1 MTKYLSSLALIALSV
16 SIVAG
21 AQQRDPA
28 TERAMRLLRDAP
40 VFDGH
45 NDYPWQVRQIAQ
57 GDLEQLDLR
66 RSQDELMTDFA
77 RLEAGGVGAQF
88 WSVYVPSPE
97 PGTDPAVSVTQTLEQ
112 IDIVHRMV
120 ARYPEHLALALT
132 ADDVEQ
138 ARRDQRIASLIG
150 MEGGH
155 SINSSLGTLRMMY
168 RLGARYMT
176 LTHGLNTPWA
186 DSGTDTPQNDGLSDF
201 GIEVVREM
209 NRLGMLVDL
218 SHVSPATMNDVLD
231 VVTAPVI
238 FSHSSARALTNVPRN
253 VPDQVLAR
261 LPDNG
266 GVIMVTFVP
275 GFISQDV
282 ADYSVRSAAERD
294 RLTALG
300 GSPAAVDRMMTT
312 WADDNPAPRASLIQ
326 VADHIDHIR
335 SVAGVDHIGLG
346 SDFDG
351 ISSVPLGLEDVS
363 TFPMLLAEL
372 IRRGYSDNDIRQIS
386 YRNILRV
393 MEEAESAAAGSR

>member
-138 ARRDQRIASLIG
+138 ARRDRRIASLIG